1 MNSPVASALP
11 THSMVSL
18 SRGLLFVFALPGI
31 LQAFMLAPSASILQG
46 VYAKESGITL
56 VALGS
61 AVLVVRL
68 FDLVSDLL
76 IGFLSDRSA
85 QRGVSRKL
93 WIAAGT
99 VVTAIGLWFL
109 FRPPPQVTVGYY
121 GFWFLIA
128 NIGWSLVEIPYRSW
142 SIEFSPEPNERT
154 RIVTWIAV
162 ASLLGGLMFYA
173 VAPAGKALGLLAS
186 AEINL
191 QTLGLTA
198 VIVTLLLPFLTLYTL
213 IRVPDTKSVQ
223 VPVPVADIP
232 KESFALLW
240 KSVIGNAPLM
250 RLLFCLSIYYFMT
263 GMSQGVS
270 LLYLTNYLGL
280 SSSVNVVFALAVPL
294 SMLGIP
300 LWGLLITKFD
310 RQRVWAGAMAVA
322 GMFYGSMGLLPPQP
336 SVLLLGVLFGTATFF
351 SLSAVVA
358 APVIMGDIID
368 HGRHKFG
375 VERAGLYLSLKAQI
389 VKGAGAVAAG
399 AGLIFLGW
407 MGFDASKSG
416 ADLTPQAVSALKWVV
431 SWGPLLGM
439 MGTAVLLWFM
449 PISRAGDTRAVEAR
463 GDATG
468 FAAD

>member
-1 MNSPVASALP
+1 MNSPVASDLP
-11 THSMVSL
+11 TASIPGL

-56 VALGS
+56 ITLGS

-99 VVTAIGLWFL
+99 LVTAIGLWFL
-109 FRPPPQVTVGYY
+109 FRPPPQVSVGYY
-121 GFWFLIA
+121 GFWFLMA

-142 SIEFSPEPNERT
+142 SIEFSAVPAERT

-162 ASLLGGLMFYA
+162 ASILGGLLFYA
-173 VAPAGKALGLLAS
+173 VAPAGHALGLLDS

-213 IRVPDTKSVQ
+213 LRVPDSKTPQ
-223 VPVPVADIP
+223 APIPAADIP
-232 KESFALLW
+232 KESLALVL

-250 RLLFCLSIYYFMT
+250 RLLFCLTVYYLMT

-280 SSSVNVVFALAVPL
+280 SSSVNIVFALAVPL
-294 SMLGIP
+294 SMLGVP
-300 LWGLLITKFD
+300 LWGMLIARYD
-310 RQRVWAGAMAVA
+310 RQRVWAAAMAMA
-322 GMFYGSMGLLPPQP
+322 GIFYGSMGLLPPQP
-336 SVLLLGVLFGTATFF
+336 SVLLLGALFGASTFF
-351 SLSAVVA
+351 SLSALVA

-399 AGLIFLGW
+399 AGLIILGW
-407 MGFDASKSG
+407 AGFDASKSG
-416 ADLTPQAVSALKWVV
+416 AELTPQAVSTLKWVV
-431 SWGPLLGM
+431 GWGPLLGM
-439 MGTAVLLWFM
+439 MGTAALMWFM
-449 PISRAGDTRAVEAR
+449 PISRASDRS
-463 GDATG
+463 
-468 FAAD
+468 